1 MKHVS
6 LRSRFLAVAAVGA
19 LVLASPLAVPA
30 HAHPDQTDNPCGICK
45 VAGTGAP
52 ALEGGPEVLFPR
64 HESRPGAPVVPF
76 ATSEP
81 AETPAVPR
89 APPS

>member
-6 LRSRFLAVAAVGA
+6 LRSRFMAAGAVAA

-45 VAGTGAP
+45 VAATGAP
-52 ALEGGPEVLFPR
+52 ALEGGPELPFPR
-64 HESRPGAPVVPF
+64 HESKLGAPVVPF
-76 ATSEP
+76 ATAEP
-81 AETPAVPR
+81 AATPAAPR